1 MGGGFQA
8 ASAED
13 LLCAF
18 VSNGNA
24 TPEALDFL
32 KPWLRAYKIDLKSF
46 NDRQHRTLGGTLAN
60 VCSSIRK
67 VHERGIWLEIV
78 TLLISGFNDDE
89 AELRD
94 LAQFLVGISPDIPW
108 HVTAFHPDYKMT
120 DVPRTAARQL
130 VRAAEIGAES
140 GLRYV
145 HAGNAPG
152 QVGEW
157 EDTRCHACWATLIER
172 QGYNLP
178 AYRLTGEGNCPRCG
192 AKIPGLWHNHAADAQ
207 VGRLDDNRGPRGVTL

>member
-46 NDRQHRTLGGTLAN
+46 NDRQHRTLDGTLAN

-67 VHERGIWLEIV
+67 VRKRGVSLEIV
-78 TLLISGFNDDE
+78 TLLISG
-89 AELRD
+89 
-94 LAQFLVGISPDIPW
+94 
-108 HVTAFHPDYKMT
+108 
-120 DVPRTAARQL
+120 
-130 VRAAEIGAES
+130 
-140 GLRYV
+140 
-145 HAGNAPG
+145 
-152 QVGEW
+152 
-157 EDTRCHACWATLIER
+157 
-172 QGYNLP
+172 
-178 AYRLTGEGNCPRCG
+178 
-192 AKIPGLWHNHAADAQ
+192 
-207 VGRLDDNRGPRGVTL
+207 